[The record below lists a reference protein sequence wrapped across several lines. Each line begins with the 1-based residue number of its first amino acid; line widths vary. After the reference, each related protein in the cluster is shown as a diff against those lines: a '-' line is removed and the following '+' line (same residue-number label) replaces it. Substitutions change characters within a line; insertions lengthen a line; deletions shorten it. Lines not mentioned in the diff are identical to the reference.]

1 MPSCI
6 VAAAISFA
14 HLGALEPAAV
24 LFGVQDHRS
33 FWADEVLE
41 QFARAEPAL
50 VEGLG
55 TERGA
60 ALQARGA
67 SMPYPDLV
75 AYLRAEAA
83 AILDKT
89 WTERVAE
96 LRSG

>member
-1 MPSCI
+1 MTELPTGTLT
-6 VAAAISFA
+6 F
-14 HLGALEPAAV
+14 LFTDLE
-24 LFGVQDHRS
+24 RS
-33 FWADEVLE
+33 TWADEVLE

-75 AYLRAEAA
+75 GYLRTEAA
-83 AILDKT
+83 MVLG
-89 WTERVAE
+89 E
-96 LRSG
+96 S